1 MDAVELELATRLEG
15 EASAVIS
22 VGGEVDHDT
31 APQLDR
37 AVRAALS
44 DGVRRVVVDLST
56 TGFMDSSG
64 LGALVGLSKA
74 ADGATALVVVCPQPS
89 LRKLFA
95 ISRLDEVL
103 TVYPDLGSALT
114 P

>member
-1 MDAVELELATRLEG
+1 MELELATRREG
-15 EASAVIS
+15 ETSVVIS

-31 APQLDR
+31 AAQLDQ
-37 AVRAALS
+37 AVRSALS
-44 DGVRRVVVDLST
+44 DGARHVVVDLST

-74 ADGATALVVVCPQPS
+74 ADGATLVVVCPQPS

-103 TVYPDLGSALT
+103 AVYPDVPSALT
-114 P
+114 R